1 MKRIFML
8 CRICQSE
15 IRLTC
20 KLYKIRKLFIY
31 LRFYFEF
38 NFKNYSGLKDGY
50 NWTKTEFETTKNMS
64 TYLVAILVSDYECE
78 NGNADTPLSGKVDV
92 AVCVRPNAFNQI
104 DFAVESAKY
113 FIAFFEEYF
122 NIKYP
127 LPKLGK
133 I

>member
-1 MKRIFML
+1 
-8 CRICQSE
+8 
-15 IRLTC
+15 
-20 KLYKIRKLFIY
+20 
-31 LRFYFEF
+31 
-38 NFKNYSGLKDGY
+38 
-50 NWTKTEFETTKNMS
+50 MS

-78 NGNADTPLSGKVDV
+78 NGNADTLLSGKVDV

-113 FIAFFEEYF
+113 FIAFFEKYF

-133 I
+133 ISAHLAILRVILQKLFFYQSLFY